1 MPRTLLITGGCG
13 YIGSHT
19 VIALLKEGYTIH
31 IIDNFSNSSPIVLE
45 RIRTIVGDT
54 LYSNVVLHEC
64 DLMDKPSVEK
74 VFDEF
79 VMDAVIHFAGLKA
92 VGESV
97 RNPLLY
103 YKTNLTGT
111 FVLLEVMAK
120 HNCKRLVFSSSAT
133 VYGDPECIPVHE
145 NCKIH
150 VTNPYGRTKHMIE
163 EVLLDL
169 QFSDAAWNIC
179 ILRYFNP
186 IGAHPSGL
194 IGEDPRG
201 IPNNIMPYLQ
211 QVAVG
216 RRPIATIFGND
227 YPTPDGTGVRDY
239 LHVVDLAEGHVCALR
254 YIQNGQSGT
263 FNLGTGK
270 GYSVLELIEALEK
283 ASGKSIPYQIGDRR
297 QGDIAMVYADPKEA
311 QLTLGWVAKKTLKD
325 MCEDAWR
332 WQTKNPMGFV

>member
-1 MPRTLLITGGCG
+1 MPNLLITGGCG

-19 VIALLKEGYTIH
+19 IIALLEEGYTIH
-31 IIDNFSNSSPIVLE
+31 IIDNLSNSSPIVLD
-45 RIRTIVGDT
+45 RIRTIVGE
-54 LYSNVVLHEC
+54 SAFARIVFHKC
-64 DLMDKPSVEK
+64 DMIDKPAIQH
-74 VFDEF
+74 VFDSF
-79 VMDAVIHFAGLKA
+79 VIDAVIHFAGLKA

-103 YKTNLTGT
+103 YNTNLITT
-111 FVLLEVMAK
+111 LVLLEVMTA

-145 NCKIH
+145 GCRIQ

-163 EVLLDL
+163 EILLDL
-169 QFSDAAWNIC
+169 QYSDPDWNIC

-186 IGAHPSGL
+186 IGAHSSGL

-239 LHVVDLAEGHVCALR
+239 LHVVDLANGHVCALK

-270 GYSVLELIEALEK
+270 GYSVLELIHALEG
-283 ASGKSIPYQIGDRR
+283 ASGKPIPYQVGARR
-297 QGDIAMVYADPKEA
+297 QGDIAMVYADPSEA
-311 QLTLGWVAKKTLKD
+311 NNKLGWKAKKTLKD

-332 WQTKNPMGFV
+332 WQTKNPMGFQ